1 METTDAFLGLSEKT
15 PSTISCEMLLIKI
28 SLPELESLTE
38 LDLTCKENRIL
49 LSSKDYKLFK
59 YLPQEV
65 YQDKG
70 KAQWNRET
78 KLLTI
83 ELPIKNK
90 ELF

>member
-1 METTDAFLGLSEKT
+1 MDAFLGLSEKT
-15 PSTISCEMLLIKI
+15 PSTVSCETLLIKI
-28 SLPELESLTE
+28 YLPELESASE
-38 LDLTCKENRIL
+38 LELTCKENRIL

-59 YLPQEV
+59 YLPHEV
-65 YQDKG
+65 QQDKG
-70 KAQWNRET
+70 KAQWNREA